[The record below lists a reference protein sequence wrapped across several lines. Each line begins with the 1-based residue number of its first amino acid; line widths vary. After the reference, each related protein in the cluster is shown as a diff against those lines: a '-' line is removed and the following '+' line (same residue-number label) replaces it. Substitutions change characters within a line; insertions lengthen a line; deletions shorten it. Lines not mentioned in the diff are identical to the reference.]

1 MPGLSYVIVGVIILL
16 FTYNFAS
23 QPGKGQSGLI
33 LVYPIMIGIISIM
46 IGLSQFGGSLV
57 ESAINKYT

>member
-16 FTYNFAS
+16 FTYYNAS